1 MEQWFAEQNE
11 FLIFVF
17 LFLTLV
23 LIAEVG
29 HRIAGWVRASH
40 AGTAIEIQSIQGAV
54 LGLLAL
60 LLGFTFAMAA
70 ERFQARKDLL
80 RDESNA
86 IGTVA
91 LRTALLPEPQRSN
104 IVKLLP
110 GYVDTRI
117 ELQQKGYL
125 PDAVRDVSARAG
137 KLQAQIWAEA
147 VAAAERAPQS
157 VMVALFVSALNDM
170 IDMDGKQLAAL
181 RNRIPVP
188 IFLLLFLVAF
198 VAVGITGYGSGQR
211 HRESASLTVLVS
223 LLIAA
228 VIILVV
234 DLHRPTR
241 GLIALDLS
249 SLTQVRLN
257 LPQLR

>member
-1 MEQWFAEQNE
+1 
-11 FLIFVF
+11 
-17 LFLTLV
+17 
-23 LIAEVG
+23 
-29 HRIAGWVRASH
+29 
-40 AGTAIEIQSIQGAV
+40 
-54 LGLLAL
+54 
-60 LLGFTFAMAA
+60 
-70 ERFQARKDLL
+70 
-80 RDESNA
+80 
-86 IGTVA
+86 
-91 LRTALLPEPQRSN
+91 
-104 IVKLLP
+104 
-110 GYVDTRI
+110 
-117 ELQQKGYL
+117 
-125 PDAVRDVSARAG
+125 
-137 KLQAQIWAEA
+137 
-147 VAAAERAPQS
+147 
-157 VMVALFVSALNDM
+157 MVALFVSALNDM

-249 SLTQVRLN
+249 SLTQVRQN